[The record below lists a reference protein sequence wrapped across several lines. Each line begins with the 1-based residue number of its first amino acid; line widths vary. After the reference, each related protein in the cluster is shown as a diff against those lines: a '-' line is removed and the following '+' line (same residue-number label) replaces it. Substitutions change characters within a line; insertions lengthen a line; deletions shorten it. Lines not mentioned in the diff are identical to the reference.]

1 MSGLKHRL
9 EYGAFRAAL
18 GVNRLLGDG
27 AAARVGAT
35 LGRLGYPLGIR
46 RDVTVRNLRIAFPD
60 RDEAWIR
67 GVARASYAHLG
78 RETLAM
84 LRLSHA
90 TPEALIRRT
99 DVDPGAELFQRFREG
114 RGLVVVAGHFGN
126 WEIGAACV
134 AARGYPVDVIA
145 KRAANPLFY
154 EHILAARA
162 RLGLR
167 VIDMQA
173 ARTQAL
179 RALRRGR
186 IVAFAA
192 DQYAGRAG
200 IPVPFFG
207 RPTPMYRGPAVMAL
221 RSGASMGICL
231 PIRLPDGRYRIGLE
245 MLEVESTGDLER
257 DVARMT
263 TAWAARLESAIR
275 ETPEQYLWQ
284 HRRWRGGD
292 TAGAAAAADEEPD
305 ADDEV

>member
-1 MSGLKHRL
+1 MKGLKHRA

-18 GVNRLLGDG
+18 AVNRLLDDA
-27 AAARVGAT
+27 AAARVGAA
-35 LGRLGYPLGIR
+35 LGRLGYPLGIK

-67 GVARASYAHLG
+67 GVARACYAHLG

-90 TPEALIRRT
+90 TPETLIRRT
-99 DVDPGAELFQRFREG
+99 EVDLGAELFQRFREG

-200 IPVPFFG
+200 ILVPFFG
-207 RPTPMYRGPAVMAL
+207 RLTPMYRGPAVMAL
-221 RSGASMGICL
+221 RAGTPMGICL
-231 PIRLPDGRYRIGLE
+231 PIRLSDGSYRIGLE
-245 MLEVESTGDLER
+245 VLEFEPSGDLER
-257 DVARMT
+257 DVARIT
-263 TAWAARLESAIR
+263 GAWATRLEAAIR
-275 ETPEQYLWQ
+275 ERPEQYLWQ
-284 HRRWRGGD
+284 HRRWRDGD
-292 TAGAAAAADEEPD
+292 TGGNAPEEPD
-305 ADDEV
+305 GSEEV